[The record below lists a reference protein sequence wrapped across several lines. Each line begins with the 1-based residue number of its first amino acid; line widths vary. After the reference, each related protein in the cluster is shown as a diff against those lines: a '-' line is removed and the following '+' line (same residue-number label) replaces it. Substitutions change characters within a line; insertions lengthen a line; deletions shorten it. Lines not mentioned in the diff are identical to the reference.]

1 MKIVI
6 REIQDVTVVMVGNLA
21 SPTMAVTMVTLHP
34 TFQPHHHNNLMI
46 TAINP
51 QIVHLDLL
59 AVAVREMAIMAAV
72 VVAVVEGLHLK
83 HQLYLLSLNHL
94 KDSLFLTNNNRW
106 ILLPTTI
113 TVAGTEDMKVR
124 IEEATITVARVVVAM
139 MATQAEEMMAM
150 VVTEEEA
157 MMMAVEGEAVVH
169 KDKDKEIWAKDSS
182 NSSSSKVRVNKVKDK
197 DKANKVK
204 VKVVQKEKEE
214 EKGNLVDM
222 RVREEGRMIDLFL
235 LLRSLFCSS

>member
-72 VVAVVEGLHLK
+72 VVVEGLHLK

-235 LLRSLFCSS
+235 LLLRSPFCSS

>member
-72 VVAVVEGLHLK
+72 VVVEGLHLK

-235 LLRSLFCSS
+235 LLRSPFCSS